1 MQQNVDKIQD
11 CTNCFEHIKVNY
23 NNIAFVL
30 GGCLHP
36 RFKCNVQIKLRIE
49 KHKLLNLRDE
59 RHLITRDS
67 NLFPS
72 LWKKYITL
80 TFCSYFGDRVHFSSF
95 REEKN
100 IFSRIDEQSL
110 HLSAV

>member
-36 RFKCNVQIKLRIE
+36 CFKCNVQIKLRIE

-80 TFCSYFGDRVHFSSF
+80 TVCSYFRDRVHFSSF